1 VLEPLVQH
9 IGRRLTL
16 KQAAS
21 GTFIIGGGWPS
32 RAEQRPARYSTIWE
46 SAAGNAAVA
55 VRVMPGLADVRV
67 VRMWTGVWA
76 GTSDL
81 QPVLGQ
87 SAVLPGYFV
96 CMAPTG
102 FTLGPLV
109 ARQLAANIARNV
121 PLPDEYAPDR
131 KGVPWIETT

>member
-1 VLEPLVQH
+1 VLGPLVQH

-16 KQAAS
+16 KQAS
-21 GTFIIGGGWPS
+21 NGTFIIGGGWPS
-32 RAEQRPARYSTIWE
+32 REEPRPSRYSTIWE

-55 VRVMPGLADVRV
+55 IRVMPALADVRL

-76 GTSDL
+76 STRDL

-87 SAVLPGYFV
+87 SAAVPGFHF
-96 CMAPTG
+96 CLAPTG

-109 ARQLAANIARNV
+109 ARMLAAHLARDEPV
-121 PLPDEYAPDR
+121 PSAYAPDR
-131 KGVPWIETT
+131 KGLR

>member
-1 VLEPLVQH
+1 V
-9 IGRRLTL
+9 
-16 KQAAS
+16 
-21 GTFIIGGGWPS
+21 
-32 RAEQRPARYSTIWE
+32 WE

-55 VRVMPGLADVRV
+55 VRVMPSLADVRV

-76 GTSDL
+76 ATDDL
-81 QPVLGQ
+81 QPVLGE
-87 SAVLPGYFV
+87 SEALPGYFV

-109 ARQLAANIARNV
+109 ARQLAGAIARNV
-121 PLPDEYAPDR
+121 PLPGEYAPDR